1 MTRLEQ
7 AFAVHNAEQVPVPEV
22 RIELFTPC
30 GVRFTTEPMYNA
42 ATGLYD
48 CIMYTFE
55 TGEQIIVDDELDS
68 FHEAYT
74 EYTGKYFN
82 ETQVPVEK
90 QI

>member
-30 GVRFTTEPMYNA
+30 GVRFTTEPMYNT

-48 CIMYTFE
+48 SIMYVFE

-68 FHEAYT
+68 FHEAYEQYHDT
-74 EYTGKYFN
+74 QFDEI
-82 ETQVPVEK
+82 QVPVEK
-90 QI
+90 EI